1 MEKEMLNLFR
11 GCAERVERRLKGLDE
26 TELKKVLKTGADGTP
41 VKGIDDIAESEAIDH
56 ITKNCD
62 CDILSEESGLIE
74 NGGDGTVIMDP
85 VDGTTNALLGIPFY
99 CISMAYTVS
108 DLSGVKVGYI
118 KNLISGKEYHAI
130 SGEGGYCSGEK
141 IVRRKIRGLNF
152 SVYLGKKAHPD
163 NFRVASLPD
172 RTRSLGSAALE
183 ICLVAEGILDLYYM
197 RTKDKKRSLRITD
210 IAAAKLIL
218 EETGGKIYDDN
229 WDPINMKLDPKGRED
244 VIAINDEKIR
254 EVIERC

>member
-1 MEKEMLNLFR
+1 MEKGILELFKR
-11 GCAERVERRLKGLDE
+11 CASKVED
-26 TELKKVLKTGADGTP
+26 ELKDNDERLFAEKLRTGADGTP
-41 VKGIDDIAESEAIDH
+41 VKGIDDVAESAAIDH
-56 ITKNCD
+56 LTKNCD
-62 CDILSEESGLIE
+62 CDILSEESGLVE

-99 CISMAYTVS
+99 CISIAYTES
-108 DLSGVKVGYI
+108 DDLSGVVVGYV
-118 KNLISGKEYHAI
+118 KNLISGKEYYAI
-130 SGEGGYCSGEK
+130 SGEGSYCNGQE
-141 IVRRKIRGLNF
+141 IVRNKIRGLNF

-163 NFRVASLPD
+163 NFHIASLPD

-183 ICLVAEGILDLYYM
+183 ICLVAEGVLDLYYM

-218 EETGGKIYDDN
+218 EESGGNVYDDS
-229 WDPINMKLDPKGRED
+229 WDTINMKLDPKERED

-254 EVIERC
+254 EVIG

>member
-1 MEKEMLNLFR
+1 MEKEILGLFR
-11 GCAERVERRLKGLDE
+11 GCAERVERKLEGLE
-26 TELKKVLKTGADGTP
+26 EGELKRVLKTGADGTP
-41 VKGIDDIAESEAIDH
+41 VKGIDDIAESMAIDH
-56 ITKNCD
+56 LRKNCD
-62 CDILSEESGLIE
+62 CDILSEESGSVK

-85 VDGTTNALLGIPFY
+85 IDGTTNALLGIPFY

-108 DLSGVKVGYI
+108 DLSGVSVGYVR
-118 KNLISGKEYHAI
+118 NLISGKEYHAI
-130 SGEGGYCSGEK
+130 KGEGGYCNGEK
-141 IVRRKIRGLNF
+141 IVQNRIKGLNF

-183 ICLVAEGILDLYYM
+183 ICLVAEGVLDLYYM
-197 RTKDKKRSLRITD
+197 RTKEKKRSLRITD

-218 EETGGKIYDDN
+218 EESGGKVYDDS
-229 WDPINMKLDPKGRED
+229 WSPVNMRLDPKERED